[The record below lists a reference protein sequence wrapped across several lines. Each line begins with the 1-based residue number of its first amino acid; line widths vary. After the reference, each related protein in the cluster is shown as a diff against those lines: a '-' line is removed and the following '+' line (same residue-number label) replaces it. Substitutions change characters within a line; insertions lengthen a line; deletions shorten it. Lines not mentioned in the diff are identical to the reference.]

1 MNLYNPKLIIG
12 IGFLFFLIAFID
24 SLTVKTYRYDNW
36 FESLHLIGKASVV
49 GVGACLVWL
58 IISTLFKLGR

>member
-1 MNLYNPKLIIG
+1 MNIYNPKLIIG

-49 GVGACLVWL
+49 GVGLSLLWL
-58 IISTLFKLGR
+58 ILSTVIKRR

>member
-12 IGFLFFLIAFID
+12 IGLLFFLIAFID

-49 GVGACLVWL
+49 GVGASLLWL
-58 IISTLFKLGR
+58 ILSTVIKRR